1 MKLQPAVQSF
11 MHLHISFKRLASRT
25 VFSILVSLAVLAIG
39 ASTSQAGAQEARPCD
54 TTRNEARDISRE
66 DLESRLSDLLSR
78 GENDGVGHSATF
90 EGCVLVQRF
99 NYDESQQ
106 KFRGY
111 NYIEKKID
119 VRLLETD
126 LCKVRA
132 ENADKERFTRGD
144 QIAAVYKPRP
154 EYLQRLLKL
163 ESIDYRIGT
172 EETKA
177 FPEDIP
183 ARLKSIAQRQKEE
196 LQDKIYLKAGTG
208 TYFNE
213 GTWTFSPE
221 SIHILTVLLGQED
234 ELMDLMD
241 TYGRLY
247 CGDKPA
253 D

>member
-1 MKLQPAVQSF
+1 
-11 MHLHISFKRLASRT
+11 MHSHINFKRIASHT
-25 VFSILVSLAVLAIG
+25 VFSIAVSLAVLSIG
-39 ASTSQAGAQEARPCD
+39 ASASHAGEQETPPCKA
-54 TTRNEARDISRE
+54 TPVEAKDISRE

-78 GENDGVGHSATF
+78 GENDGVSHSATV

-119 VRLLETD
+119 VGLLETD
-126 LCKVRA
+126 LCKVRE

-144 QIAAVYKPRP
+144 QIAVVYKPRP
-154 EYLQRLLKL
+154 DYFQRLLKL
-163 ESIDYRIGT
+163 ESMDYRIGT

-177 FPEDIP
+177 FPEDVP
-183 ARLKSIAQRQKEE
+183 ARLKSIAQRQKDE
-196 LQDKIYLKAGTG
+196 LQDKIYLNAGTG
-208 TYFNE
+208 TYFSD

-234 ELMDLMD
+234 ELMERMD

-247 CGDKPA
+247 CSDKPA

>member
-1 MKLQPAVQSF
+1 
-11 MHLHISFKRLASRT
+11 MHSLRNFQHFAKRIAFAIATSLSVLTISSSASH
-25 VFSILVSLAVLAIG
+25 
-39 ASTSQAGAQEARPCD
+39 AGEQETLPCKAAQGEAQ
-54 TTRNEARDISRE
+54 DISRE
-66 DLESRLSDLLSR
+66 DLEHRLSDLLSR
-78 GENDGVGHSATF
+78 GENDGVSHSATL

-111 NYIEKKID
+111 NYIEKKVD
-119 VRLLETD
+119 VRLLETN
-126 LCKVRA
+126 LCKVRE

-144 QIAAVYKPRP
+144 QIAVVYKPRP

-163 ESIDYRIGT
+163 ESMDYRIGT

-177 FPEDIP
+177 FPEDVS
-183 ARLKSIAQRQKEE
+183 ARLKSIAQRQKDE
-196 LQDKIYLKAGTG
+196 LQDKIYLNAGTG
-208 TYFNE
+208 TYFSD

-234 ELMDLMD
+234 ELMERMD

-247 CGDKPA
+247 CSDKPA